1 MLRKKLFLSW
11 GLLAFVVIPA
21 RFLQAQSEQNK
32 LSETYQQ
39 LNLFNQVFDMIR
51 MGYPE
56 PVDDKELI
64 EGALKE
70 MASSLD
76 PHSQYL
82 SSKDISAEEEPETG
96 YGGIGVIVEM
106 ADGAIKVTEPVEG
119 SPADQA
125 AIQADDLIVKIDG
138 QELSNIPFDQAI
150 IKLRGP
156 IDSKVIVSIKRG
168 QQPIFD
174 VELTR
179 ALIQSKIVRS
189 RIERN
194 HIAYIQITT
203 FEGDPYKE
211 FVEQLN
217 KLKAQTGKHLIGMV
231 LDLRGNLGG
240 WVKQA
245 VLVAD
250 AFLDRGEIGSTVS
263 EYQQRTDRYQA
274 TPGDMIDGL
283 PLIILVNEQS
293 ASASEILAAAL
304 QDQGRAIILG
314 VRTYGKATAWNRF
327 EMEGG
332 GVLQLTTSFAYGPS
346 GKSWQIR
353 GIQPDI
359 VVEQGIFTPDIVS
372 REYTE
377 EKYPNALKNPLA
389 ETAPNPSTAVVSSKR
404 LKDNQLQQALNML
417 EAIHILGPSH

>member
-1 MLRKKLFLSW
+1 MLGGKIFLSW
-11 GLLAFVVIPA
+11 GLLAFLLIPA
-21 RFLQAQSEQNK
+21 GFLQAQTAPNK

-217 KLKAQTGKHLIGMV
+217 KLKAQTGNHLIGMV

-250 AFLDRGEIGSTVS
+250 AFLDKGEIGSTVS
-263 EYQQRTDRYQA
+263 EYQKRTDRYQA

-359 VVEQGIFTPDIVS
+359 VVEQGTFTPEIVS

>member
-1 MLRKKLFLSW
+1 MLGGKIFLSW
-11 GLLAFVVIPA
+11 GLLAFLLIPA
-21 RFLQAQSEQNK
+21 GFLQAQTAPNK

-56 PVDDKELI
+56 PVDEKKLI

-119 SPADQA
+119 SPADRA

-217 KLKAQTGKHLIGMV
+217 KLKAQTGNHLIGMV

-250 AFLDRGEIGSTVS
+250 AFLDKGEIGSTVS

-359 VVEQGIFTPDIVS
+359 VVEQGTFTPEIVS

>member
-1 MLRKKLFLSW
+1 MLGGKIFLSW
-11 GLLAFVVIPA
+11 GLLAFLLIPA
-21 RFLQAQSEQNK
+21 GFLQAQTAPNK

-56 PVDDKELI
+56 PVDEKKLI

-119 SPADQA
+119 SPADRA

-217 KLKAQTGKHLIGMV
+217 KLKAQTGNHLIGMV

-250 AFLDRGEIGSTVS
+250 AFLDKGEIGSTVS
-263 EYQQRTDRYQA
+263 EYQKRTDRYQA

-359 VVEQGIFTPDIVS
+359 VVEQGTFTPEIVS